1 MSPNKY
7 NIIEM
12 SDVSPRAVTE
22 IRRLASLLFDE
33 RNNNTDECIADLL
46 ILVSQHVNLIGDKRR
61 FAAAIAVFF
70 DAAFEFLQMC
80 NPKKNSELHKFFLI
94 LNHLPVLEN
103 SPFYAQTL
111 DILSRYFRKDP
122 TIIKTFDKL
131 QLLYL
136 YAEIGNYDAAI
147 SLAGEL
153 ENEVSPNQLSF
164 YTLFQLCRFKIY
176 DATSDVEAKVEVFLR
191 IIPQILRSE
200 GSECAL
206 FLMGRWLCSL
216 SIIKGTPFYR
226 ALLSNL
232 YEDIKVKQSLNA
244 AMIGYEMFSME
255 DKQIS
260 PEAKLRLYEELM
272 QYKESVLNSQQLNSL
287 HFFAGNYI
295 SGNNENFRDSIQS
308 FKSSNYFLHKC
319 WERLIGISRYLRMHC
334 NPVDYKLSVGFL
346 DKLYLDLSH
355 QTSMRN
361 NSYVENLQTN
371 FDKIEDLYREVGELS
386 LRDALTGL
394 RNRRYMENN
403 LNQIVALAFRQRTP
417 VSFAMIDIDHF
428 KRVNDTLGHPAG
440 DLVLQELS
448 KKLLGTFRKSDI
460 IIRYGG
466 EEFLVVLFD
475 ISPEK
480 CMKMMQDLREEI
492 QDMTFRY
499 QRHMIR
505 ITISIGL
512 SCEHL
517 NTTADCCELDRFIQ
531 NADTAL
537 YEAKET
543 GRNKVV
549 FFTKSENPA

>member
-1 MSPNKY
+1 MSE
-7 NIIEM
+7 IA
-12 SDVSPRAVTE
+12 PRAITE
-22 IRRLASLLFDE
+22 IQRLASALFARDSSARE
-33 RNNNTDECIADLL
+33 QSITDL
-46 ILVSQHVNLIGDKRR
+46 ISLVSQHLKMIGDKRR

-70 DAAFEFLQMC
+70 DAAFSCLQH
-80 NPKKNSELHKFFLI
+80 NQLSRNSELYKFFII

-122 TIIKTFDKL
+122 SIIKLFDRL

-136 YAEIGNYDAAI
+136 YTEIGNFEAAKT
-147 SLAGEL
+147 LAKEL
-153 ENEVSPNQLSF
+153 EKEVPETHLSF
-164 YTLFQLCRFKIY
+164 FTLYQICRFKVYDAISEVESKVEILLRITTKIY
-176 DATSDVEAKVEVFLR
+176 DT
-191 IIPQILRSE
+191 E
-200 GSECAL
+200 GDECAL

-216 SIIKGTPFYR
+216 EIIKGTPFYR
-226 ALLSNL
+226 ALLCNL
-232 YEDIKVKQSLNA
+232 YDDIKGSQCLNA
-244 AMIGYEMFSME
+244 AMVGYELFSM
-255 DKQIS
+255 DDRLIS
-260 PEAKLRLYEELM
+260 PDEKLCLYEELM
-272 QYKESVLNSQQLNSL
+272 EYKESVLNAQQLNSL
-287 HFFAGNYI
+287 HFFAGNYM
-295 SGNNENFRDSIQS
+295 SGKNENFRDSIQS

-319 WERLIGISRYLRMHC
+319 WERLIGISRYLRLHC

-403 LNQIVALAFRQRTP
+403 LTQIVALAFRHNAP
-417 VSFAMIDIDHF
+417 VSFAMMDIDHF
-428 KRVNDTLGHPAG
+428 KRVNDTLGHAAG
-440 DLVLQELS
+440 DYVLQELS

-475 ISPEK
+475 IGPEK
-480 CMKMMQDLREEI
+480 CMKMMQDLREDI
-492 QDMTFRY
+492 QNQTFQY
-499 QRHMIR
+499 QRHSIR

-512 SCEHL
+512 SYEKL
-517 NTTADCCELDRFIQ
+517 STSGDCCELDRFVQ
-531 NADTAL
+531 NADAAL
-537 YEAKET
+537 YEAKAA
-543 GRNKVV
+543 GRNQVV
-549 FFTKSENPA
+549 INQKPENPA